1 MSGPR
6 RFLLLVIAVRRRKFR
21 VLFAVSFVGFLV
33 LTAVGQVDPEDE
45 EAASCRASEGRCAGS
60 GLLVVSPSQ
69 GLSFGGVEGVSSLFS
84 SLGCF
89 ALLFHGE
96 GFEGSH
102 GVGVVAWD
110 TSLHGPAI
118 PAGKKKPWEPEE
130 NAKQRDRG
138 AW

>member
-1 MSGPR
+1 M
-6 RFLLLVIAVRRRKFR
+6 
-21 VLFAVSFVGFLV
+21 FAVSFVGFLEF
-33 LTAVGQVDPEDE
+33 TAVGQADPEDE
-45 EAASCRASEGRCAGS
+45 EAASCHASEGRCAGA

-110 TSLHGPAI
+110 AGLYGPAI
-118 PAGKKKPWEPEE
+118 PAGKKKSGKPEE
-130 NAKQRDRG
+130 NTKQGDRD

>member
-1 MSGPR
+1 MPFACG
-6 RFLLLVIAVRRRKFR
+6 KFR
-21 VLFAVSFVGFLV
+21 VLFVVSFVGFLV
-33 LTAVGQVDPEDE
+33 LTVVGQADPENE
-45 EAASCRASEGRCAGS
+45 EAASCRTSEGRCVGA

-110 TSLHGPAI
+110 AGLYGPAI
-118 PAGKKKPWEPEE
+118 PAGKKKSGKPEE
-130 NAKQRDRG
+130 KTNQEGQPAE
-138 AW
+138 